1 MVKLLNNGLISDAE
15 QARIADAIARAEA
28 QTSGEIYCVVARKSG
43 DYAWTT
49 IIYGIV
55 LALLAPVIALLA
67 GINPL
72 TLADGVTRVTNG
84 GWSIGLGGSPADEAA
99 LGMLI
104 VIFVQV
110 LILLIVAAIG
120 LNRDVRE
127 ALTPAPIKRQN
138 VHRVALEQFLAHGIH
153 LTRHR
158 TGVLIFVS
166 LSEHQA
172 EVIADEGIYA
182 KVDPNVWREAVG
194 AVLSGAR
201 ANDLSGGIIASV
213 EKAGTVLAQHFP
225 SQDDDTNEIP
235 NRVVII

>member
-1 MVKLLNNGLISDAE
+1 MVKLLNDGLISDAE
-15 QARIADAIARAEA
+15 RTRIADAIAVAEA
-28 QTSGEIYCVVARKSG
+28 RTSGEIYCVVARKSG

-55 LALLAPVIALLA
+55 LALIAPVLALLA

-72 TLADGVTRVTNG
+72 TLAGFVSRLSNG
-84 GWSIGLGGSPADEAA
+84 GWSIGIGGTPADEAA
-99 LGMLI
+99 LGMMI
-104 VIFVQV
+104 VVLVQAVILV
-110 LILLIVAAIG
+110 LVAAIG
-120 LNRDVRE
+120 LNGDIRE
-127 ALTPAPIKRQN
+127 ALTPGPVKRQN

-153 LTRHR
+153 LTKNR

-182 KVDPNVWREAVG
+182 KVDPSVWTEAVS

-201 ANDLSGGIIASV
+201 AHDLTGGIIGAV
-213 EKAGTVLAQHFP
+213 EKTSEVLARHFP
-225 SQDDDTNEIP
+225 RQDYDTNEIP